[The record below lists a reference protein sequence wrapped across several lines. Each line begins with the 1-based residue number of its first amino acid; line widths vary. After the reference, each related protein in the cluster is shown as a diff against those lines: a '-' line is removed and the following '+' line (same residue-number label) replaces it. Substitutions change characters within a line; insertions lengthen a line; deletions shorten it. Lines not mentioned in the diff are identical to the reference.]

1 MFDYL
6 QRVKSAFRELPSFRR
21 LSHSNCHTLWQPQ
34 KSNQR
39 VTLYYGGGVNLKYSS
54 DQLDLRP
61 LDLGEFKGITHSR
74 LPDIKSFKQPV
85 SAPQR
90 PVQQQQ
96 QPEPVYQS
104 RPVYTPEATYQEPVS
119 SYTVSRFV
127 ILFPVAIHDLSM
139 RIYSSQ
145 TVSRVNTPRL
155 QWSIER
161 LWIHKR
167 WCSDDPFNRLAHD
180 IIIRVSWEPSRLT
193 LSVIQHFSI

>member
-1 MFDYL
+1 VFDYL

-39 VTLYYGGGVNLKYSS
+39 VTLYSGGGVNLKYSS

-90 PVQQQQ
+90 LVQQQQ
-96 QPEPVYQS
+96 HPEPVYQS
-104 RPVYTPEATYQEPVS
+104 RPVYTPEATYQEPV

-161 LWIHKR
+161 L
-167 WCSDDPFNRLAHD
+167 
-180 IIIRVSWEPSRLT
+180 
-193 LSVIQHFSI
+193 